1 MQGIT
6 GEQTINSQPSGRPG
20 RSRRRWLIVLAALIV
35 ILICLVPAVVL
46 HHGPSIDEQLAAI
59 EAARAIPDG
68 ENAAI
73 LYNQLMRHC
82 PVIGDVSEAVDKITR
97 YEPWRKPAY
106 PEVARWIEQHA
117 DVIEALLHISRLQ
130 ECRFALDVEA
140 RYSGDSRN
148 LIRQWIWL
156 LQRDACNDIAE
167 GHIDDAIEK
176 CRCLLQFAEH
186 YRQQPTLI
194 DQLLSCNIESAG
206 LSTFAN
212 IVMDEGLDPHTLDA
226 IAALPIQTHLTWTT
240 RLEDI
245 ISVEDLFAQQRRR
258 NMPFV
263 SRLRAWLTEDSAE
276 EYVAQL
282 PRVYERLLSRRRGMH
297 VLLAL
302 KRHRIATGRW
312 PADLAAIRAS
322 LAEEV
327 LTDPQN
333 GDGYAYRL
341 TSDGVVLYS
350 KGPNGVDEGGRWKGP
365 ADDKPIWP
373 WYGAQPSAK
382 KEEAND
388 DG

>member
-82 PVIGDVSEAVDKITR
+82 PVIADVSEAADKITR
-97 YEPWRKPAY
+97 YEPWRKPDY
-106 PEVARWIEQHA
+106 PEVAQWIEQHA
-117 DVIEALLHISRLQ
+117 DVIEALLHISQLP
-130 ECRFALDVEA
+130 ECRFALDVDA
-140 RYSGDSRN
+140 RYSGDSRS
-148 LIRQWIWL
+148 LVRQWTWL
-156 LQRDACNDIAE
+156 LQRAAANDIAE
-167 GHIDDAIEK
+167 GRIGPAIEK

-206 LSTFAN
+206 LRTFAN
-212 IVMDEGLDPHTLDA
+212 IVMAEGLDPNTLDDV
-226 IAALPIQTHLTWTT
+226 AALPIQTRLTWTIG
-240 RLEDI
+240 LKDI
-245 ISVEDLFAQQRRR
+245 IAVEDLFSQQRRR
-258 NMPFV
+258 NMPLV
-263 SRLRAWLTEDSAE
+263 SRLRAWLTEKSTEA
-276 EYVAQL
+276 YAAQL
-282 PRVYERLLSRRRGMH
+282 PRVYERLLSARRGM
-297 VLLAL
+297 LILSAL

-312 PADLAAIRAS
+312 PADLGAIQRSVTA
-322 LAEEV
+322 EV
-327 LTDPQN
+327 LTDPRN

-350 KGPNGVDEGGRWKGP
+350 KGPNGVDEGGRWKRP
-365 ADDKPIWP
+365 ADDDLIWP
-373 WYGAQPSAK
+373 WYGAQPGAK
-382 KEEAND
+382 KEKAND
-388 DG
+388 D